1 MMMVMVMVMVM
12 LGMIVVMIHNA
23 TFWMIILDVFSY
35 FGPLLLLL
43 LWLFII
49 NC

>member
-1 MMMVMVMVMVM
+1 MMMMVMVMVM
-12 LGMIVVMIHNA
+12 LGMIVVMIYNA
-23 TFWMIILDVFSY
+23 TYWMIILDVFSY
-35 FGPLLLLL
+35 FDPLLLLL